1 MKLFLRLCDIFVDIC
16 ISGYNICR
24 RLVMLT
30 KTCLSID
37 NIILKEIKILAIQN
51 NLTMAEILIE
61 GFRLWK
67 EKNNKMEK

>member
-1 MKLFLRLCDIFVDIC
+1 
-16 ISGYNICR
+16 
-24 RLVMLT
+24 MLT